1 MDNSSLMNRENKKR
15 QLRRQI
21 VPPRYQTE
29 EESEQAIRN
38 AHKKTVRKRLAV
50 LAVVAVLLGALSF
63 LLRLSGRV
71 GEEPGRGKS
80 GSSSKRR
87 GKFLRV
93 CRLW

>member
-38 AHKKTVRKRLAV
+38 AHKK
-50 LAVVAVLLGALSF
+50 
-63 LLRLSGRV
+63 
-71 GEEPGRGKS
+71 S
-80 GSSSKRR
+80 GSDWL
-87 GKFLRV
+87 FWQ
-93 CRLW
+93 LWQCS

>member
-38 AHKKTVRKRLAV
+38 PFTIIRSCGRRAWQRKIR
-50 LAVVAVLLGALSF
+50 
-63 LLRLSGRV
+63 
-71 GEEPGRGKS
+71 KQQ
-80 GSSSKRR
+80 
-87 GKFLRV
+87 
-93 CRLW
+93 